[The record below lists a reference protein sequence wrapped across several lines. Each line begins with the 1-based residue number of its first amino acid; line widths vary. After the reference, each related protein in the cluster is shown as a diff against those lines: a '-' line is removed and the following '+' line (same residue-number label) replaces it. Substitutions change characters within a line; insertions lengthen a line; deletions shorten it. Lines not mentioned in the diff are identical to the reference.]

1 MIQKTR
7 WSQYIRSH
15 KKNLH
20 SRDEKF
26 FHGYIYITPMLLL
39 WDLSTLYVVEHLLLL
54 TLRSLFSLLS
64 TIWIIWLFGSLVPAM
79 HNFTSWSQVHE
90 LPRSHCSDNQ
100 ESILFSWLHI
110 YYTHLASLN
119 FQNSMWCRFNYDP
132 LQIVRW
138 LVCWALFGWLVPAM
152 CNHISLAQVDE
163 LPQRYCGENQQSTLF
178 LWLHIY
184 IMPILFLWDLSTLF
198 VVDHLWPLTLRS
210 LLSLLNTL
218 WFIGTSNVYPYI
230 VCPNAWVT
238 TTIVMI
244 TGRTHCFH
252 DYIYIMSLVHWYQQ
266 CVTVHY
272 MPNCMSCHEAIT
284 VIARRSYCF
293 HDYIYITSILCRQS
307 LMTT

>member
-119 FQNSMWCRFNYDP
+119 FQNSMWCR
-132 LQIVRW
+132 
-138 LVCWALFGWLVPAM
+138 
-152 CNHISLAQVDE
+152 S
-163 LPQRYCGENQQSTLF
+163 
-178 LWLHIY
+178 
-184 IMPILFLWDLSTLF
+184 IMIPYKSF
-198 VVDHLWPLTLRS
+198 V
-210 LLSLLNTL
+210 
-218 WFIGTSNVYPYI
+218 G
-230 VCPNAWVT
+230 
-238 TTIVMI
+238 
-244 TGRTHCFH
+244 
-252 DYIYIMSLVHWYQQ
+252 
-266 CVTVHY
+266 
-272 MPNCMSCHEAIT
+272 
-284 VIARRSYCF
+284 
-293 HDYIYITSILCRQS
+293 
-307 LMTT
+307 